1 VVPSGIDRRGIG
13 FLSAGHACVDMC
25 QGAVPALLP
34 FLIAQRGYSY
44 GAASALV
51 LTYVSPGVYDN
62 GHGSLYFQFSHLL
75 SVLMAQARWLGGDRA
90 IFLLQFADSR

>member
-34 FLIAQRGYSY
+34 FLIA
-44 GAASALV
+44 
-51 LTYVSPGVYDN
+51 
-62 GHGSLYFQFSHLL
+62 
-75 SVLMAQARWLGGDRA
+75 
-90 IFLLQFADSR
+90 